1 MRAIRQSCVS
11 ERVLARPWYL
21 RRWAG
26 CCLYGVGMA
35 DAIAVAVSI
44 AFLVVVAIAMGK
56 PFLHA
61 LHLGSQPT
69 DRPDSPA
76 LRLEDSPPWEVPP
89 QDDEG
94 GLGVREP
101 RRPNPSGSA
110 GEVALEPE
118 ASGNVGSAAIASD
131 SVATRRSV
139 REHRAA

>member
-1 MRAIRQSCVS
+1 MV
-11 ERVLARPWYL
+11 
-21 RRWAG
+21 
-26 CCLYGVGMA
+26 

-44 AFLVVVAIAMGK
+44 GFLVLVAIAMGK

-61 LHLGSQPT
+61 LHVASQPT
-69 DRPDSPA
+69 DRSESPA
-76 LRLEDSPPWEVPP
+76 LRLEDPPPWEVPP

-101 RRPNPSGSA
+101 RRPSPSGSA

-118 ASGNVGSAAIASD
+118 ASDNVDSAAIASS
-131 SVATRRSV
+131 SVSERRSV